1 MQNWLQKRVLL
12 SGGKTAL
19 YYQGAQYS
27 FADLKAQADTWSEK
41 LQGLSL
47 PPKAP
52 VGILGANTLATYTLI
67 LACWQL
73 GRPIALFN
81 FRLAPA
87 ELTTQLKD
95 AQPAVLLV
103 DDSLPDWPGT
113 LAHLPGPILSYPQLA
128 QGPRAS
134 FTPVAEFNNHQV
146 ADVMY
151 TSGSTGTPK
160 GVLQTFGNH
169 FYSAIGTGLNFKLTS
184 DDAWVCA
191 VPLFHI
197 SGLSILLRSLIYG
210 LGVYLEPKF
219 DPVHINQ
226 ILVDQQGTIVSV
238 VPYML
243 QQLLAHL
250 PAGAHY
256 NPHFKC
262 LFLGGGPIDP
272 QTLERCVQRGIPVV
286 QSYGMT
292 ETASNVVALSFAD
305 APNHIGSAGKALFP
319 VDLAID
325 SAHPQTPGEILLKSP
340 TLAPGYLHQPAAYQA
355 KFTAA
360 GWFKT
365 GDVGYL
371 DEAGFLYIK
380 GRLDTMFISGGENI
394 FPNEI
399 TAVYSAFPGVAQ
411 VAVIGQIDAKW
422 GAVPVAL
429 IKPEAA
435 VQLAAAA
442 LRQFGQARL
451 AHYKVPK
458 RFYQVADLPKTG
470 NGKLDLAALK
480 RLDLASLPV
489 IS

>member
-1 MQNWLQKRVLL
+1 M
-12 SGGKTAL
+12 
-19 YYQGAQYS
+19 
-27 FADLKAQADTWSEK
+27 
-41 LQGLSL
+41 
-47 PPKAP
+47 
-52 VGILGANTLATYTLI
+52 GILGANTLATYTLI

-305 APNHIGSAGKALFP
+305 APNHICSAGKALFP

-325 SAHPQTPGEILLKSP
+325 SAIPRPLG
-340 TLAPGYLHQPAAYQA
+340 
-355 KFTAA
+355 KFCS
-360 GWFKT
+360 
-365 GDVGYL
+365 
-371 DEAGFLYIK
+371 
-380 GRLDTMFISGGENI
+380 R
-394 FPNEI
+394 
-399 TAVYSAFPGVAQ
+399 
-411 VAVIGQIDAKW
+411 
-422 GAVPVAL
+422 VP
-429 IKPEAA
+429 
-435 VQLAAAA
+435 
-442 LRQFGQARL
+442 R
-451 AHYKVPK
+451 
-458 RFYQVADLPKTG
+458 
-470 NGKLDLAALK
+470 
-480 RLDLASLPV
+480 
-489 IS
+489 